1 MEGEERCKKKR
12 EERGR
17 KGRRGAERRGEERRG
32 EERREIPKMEASLL
46 SKIISEMTFLPFCP
60 ILIKSE

>member
-17 KGRRGAERRGEERRG
+17 KGRRGEERRG